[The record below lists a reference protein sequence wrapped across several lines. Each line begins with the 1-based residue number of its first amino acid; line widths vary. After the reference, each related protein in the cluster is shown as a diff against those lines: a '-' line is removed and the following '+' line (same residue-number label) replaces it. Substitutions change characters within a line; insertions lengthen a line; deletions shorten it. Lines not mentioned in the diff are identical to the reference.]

1 MMNKENIFKDFKVGY
16 KGDYSLRIEVE
27 VKEYSVVRII
37 TSGVLRRSTSSYIGC
52 LDDVVEHEGMEE
64 DTEENIDVMVY

>member
-1 MMNKENIFKDFKVGY
+1 MECREQQKTEDVRLEGQARAFFGMELQVVG
-16 KGDYSLRIEVE
+16 
-27 VKEYSVVRII
+27 
-37 TSGVLRRSTSSYIGC
+37 RSASSYIGC

>member
-1 MMNKENIFKDFKVGY
+1 MNKENIFKHFKVGY
-16 KGDYSLRIEVE
+16 KGDYSLGIEVE

-37 TSGVLRRSTSSYIGC
+37 TSGILRRSTSPYIGC
-52 LDDVVEHEGMEE
+52 LDDVVEHEGMED